1 MDYDARLLALGLTS
15 LKERR
20 LRGDLIEV
28 FKIMHGYENLRRKDF
43 FTLASETNNYGLRG
57 HKFKIWKPDTKT
69 MSRKCFFDIRPI
81 EAWNRLPEEVVCSKS
96 VNEFKNKLDAHFKR
110 GGTLLRA
117 P

>member
-1 MDYDARLLALGLTS
+1 
-15 LKERR
+15 
-20 LRGDLIEV
+20 
-28 FKIMHGYENLRRKDF
+28 
-43 FTLASETNNYGLRG
+43 
-57 HKFKIWKPDTKT
+57 
-69 MSRKCFFDIRPI
+69 MSRKCFFDIQPI